1 MKLECSK
8 ESLVDS
14 IGIAE
19 KTTGKNLSLPI
30 LEGLFLEAT
39 KDNNL
44 KIRATNIDLGIE
56 ISVKVKVEEE
66 GSVVVPGNVLLS
78 VVSSMYDSNVITLS
92 LDGMNLNV
100 STPRSKTVIKALGA
114 EDFPTLPEIG
124 SDDSSFVINT
134 FEFLRGMQTVWY
146 SASTTTI
153 KQELSSV
160 YIYTYD
166 KKIYFVATD
175 SFRLGEKMLSTKK
188 TTTFE
193 PILIPIKNVMEI
205 IKVFEYL
212 GDQDVEVKLNNNQI
226 VFKTDKVYL
235 TSRLIDG
242 SFPDYKQILPKEF
255 STDVIVLKQDLINTL
270 KKINIFSDK
279 SNQVQFELLPS
290 KKKVILKAQ
299 NKDVGET
306 VENLEAAVTGDDLKI
321 NFNHKYISDCL
332 QSINSD
338 SVSLSFTGLSKPMVI
353 KGVSDASFLYLVMP
367 MNK

>member
-14 IGIAE
+14 IGVAE
-19 KTTGKNLSLPI
+19 KTTGKNLTLPV
-30 LEGLFLEAT
+30 LGCLLLEAT
-39 KDNNL
+39 DDNIL

-56 ISVKVKVEEE
+56 LTVKAKVEEA
-66 GSVVVPGNVLLS
+66 GSVVVPGNILLS
-78 VVSSMYDSNVITLS
+78 VISSMYDSSAITLA
-92 LDGMNLNV
+92 LEDMNLNV
-100 STPRSKTVIKALGA
+100 STPRSKTVIKALPT
-114 EDFPTLPEIG
+114 EDFPTLPEPG
-124 SDDSSFVINT
+124 TDDVSFSINT
-134 FEFLRGMQTVWY
+134 FEFLKGMQTVWY

-175 SFRLGEKMLSTKK
+175 SFRLGEKILSTKQ
-188 TTTFE
+188 TSNFE
-193 PILIPIKNVMEI
+193 PILIPIKNVVEI

-212 GDQDVEVKLNNNQI
+212 GDIDVEVMLNSNQI
-226 VFKTDKVYL
+226 VFKAENVYL

-255 STDVIVLKQDLINTL
+255 STEVIVLKQDLINTL

-279 SNQVQFELLPS
+279 SNQVQFELSPS
-290 KKKVILKAQ
+290 KKKVVLKAQ
-299 NKDVGET
+299 SKDVGET
-306 VENLEAAVTGDDLKI
+306 VESLEAAVTGDDLKI

-338 SVSLSFTGLSKPMVI
+338 SVSLSFTGLSRPMVI
-353 KGVSDASFLYLVMP
+353 KGVSDPSFLYLVMP

>member
-1 MKLECSK
+1 MKVECSK
-8 ESLVDS
+8 ENLVNT
-14 IGIAE
+14 IGVAE
-19 KTTGKNLSLPI
+19 KTTGKNLTLPV
-30 LEGLFLEAT
+30 LGCLLLEAT
-39 KDNNL
+39 EDNFL

-56 ISVKVKVEEE
+56 ISVKAKVDEP
-66 GSVVVPGNVLLS
+66 GRVVVPGNILLS
-78 VVSSMYDSNVITLS
+78 VISSMYDSNNITLTI
-92 LDGMNLNV
+92 DDVNLIV
-100 STPRSKTVIKALGA
+100 STPRSKTVIKSLPT
-114 EDFPTLPEIG
+114 EDFPTLPETG
-124 SDDSSFVINT
+124 DDDSTFSINT
-134 FEFLRGMQTVWY
+134 FEFLKGMQTVWY

-175 SFRLGEKMLSTKK
+175 SFRLAEKILTTKK
-188 TTTFE
+188 NTDFE
-193 PILIPIKNVMEI
+193 PILVPIKNVVEI

-212 GDQDVEVKLNNNQI
+212 GDVDVDVSLNSNQI
-226 VFKTDKVYL
+226 VFKTDEVYL

-255 STDVIVLKQDLINTL
+255 STDIIVLKQDLINIL

-279 SNQVQFELLPS
+279 SNQVQFDLSPS

-306 VENLEAAVTGDDLKI
+306 VENLETAVTGDDLKI

-332 QSINSD
+332 HSINSD

-353 KGVSDASFLYLVMP
+353 KGVSDPSFLYLVMP